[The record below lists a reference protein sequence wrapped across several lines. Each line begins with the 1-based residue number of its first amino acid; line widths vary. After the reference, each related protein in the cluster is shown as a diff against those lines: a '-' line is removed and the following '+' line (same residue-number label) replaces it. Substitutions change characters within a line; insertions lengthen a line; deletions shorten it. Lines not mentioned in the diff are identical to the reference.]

1 MAIIL
6 ALYSFYKLIKG
17 FVYNEVMDGKNSEL
31 NIVEV
36 IPIVKGVTKN
46 TLSYFAKDKFE
57 VGNFVNIPL
66 RKGTAKGIV
75 VSIKSAK
82 SARNEVRR
90 ADFMLKKLVRGQNI
104 SSLSPYFVEAA
115 RLTADFYATTVG
127 SILGAML
134 PKIVLEDPSLIS
146 ISENNFEINRKSP
159 EPLLIQMEDID
170 RFREYKSQIRECFAK
185 KCSVLFCVPTH
196 EDALRIYEYLSK
208 GIEQYAFTTSGK
220 SPKELAKTLLKAKK
234 EPHPIVFITTSSYIC
249 FQREDFQ
256 TIIMERENS
265 RSYRTLSRPYIHIRN
280 FLENYSKVSGKK
292 FIMGDSVLSLE
303 TLWREKQGHYT
314 DLSPL
319 RWRASRD
326 SESYLIDMKGA
337 KSADDPEGKKV
348 FEIFSS
354 ELKEML
360 SEAIEERNKVFLF
373 GARKGLAPSTV
384 CGDCGT
390 VLPCTNCGSPV
401 VLHEKKNESKERM
414 YLCHACGA
422 HRSALTTC
430 DNCGSWKLIPLGI
443 GIDRIKNEVEA
454 LYPGIQVFVLDKEN
468 APTQAQAQKIAREFG
483 SSRGGI
489 LIGTEMAFLYLEK
502 VPYSAIVSLDSLF
515 AIPDFGINE
524 RIFYLANRLRELT
537 TRKTIFQTRNI
548 GKQILSL
555 ANDGNILDFYRSEI
569 DDRESLLY
577 PPFSIFIKVTTS
589 GTATET
595 DAKASE
601 LRRLFIEY
609 VPDFIRFNSTTP
621 GIFTLSMVIR
631 VARIHWPDP
640 VLREKLLLLT
650 PDFLIKVD
658 PESIL

>member
-1 MAIIL
+1 MEA
-6 ALYSFYKLIKG
+6 
-17 FVYNEVMDGKNSEL
+17 KNSEL

-36 IPIVKGVTKN
+36 IPIVKGVTKS
-46 TLSYFAKDKFE
+46 TLSYFSKDKFE
-57 VGNFVNIPL
+57 IGNFVKIPL
-66 RKGTAKGIV
+66 RKGSTQGIV
-75 VSIKSAK
+75 VNIKSAK

-90 ADFMLKKLVRGQNI
+90 ADFMLKKLVRAQTTH
-104 SSLSPYFVEAA
+104 SLSPYFVEAA
-115 RLTADFYATTVG
+115 RMTADFYATTAG

-134 PKIVLEDPSLIS
+134 PKIVLEDPSLITTS
-146 ISENNFEINRKSP
+146 LTNFVFNKKSP
-159 EPLLIQMEDID
+159 EPYLIQMEDVD

-220 SPKELAKTLLKAKK
+220 TPKELGKTLLKAKN
-234 EPHPIVFITTSSYIC
+234 ENHPIVFITTFSYIC
-249 FQREDFQ
+249 FERDDFQ

-280 FLENYSKVSGKK
+280 FLENYSKISGKK

-319 RWRASRD
+319 RWRTSRVA
-326 SESYLIDMKGA
+326 ESNLVDMKGA
-337 KSADDPEGKKV
+337 RANENAESKRV
-348 FEIFSS
+348 FEIFSP
-354 ELKEML
+354 ELKEMI
-360 SEAIEERNKVFLF
+360 SGAIEERNKVFLF

-401 VLHEKKNESKERM
+401 VLHEKKDESKERV

-443 GIDRIKNEVEA
+443 GTDRIKNEVEI
-454 LYPGIQVFVLDKEN
+454 LFPGVQVFVLDKDN

-489 LIGTEMAFLYLEK
+489 LIGTELAFLYLEK
-502 VPYSAIVSLDSLF
+502 IPYSAIVSLDSLF

-548 GKQILSL
+548 GKKILSF

-577 PPFSIFIKVTTS
+577 PPFSIFIKVTTT
-589 GTATET
+589 GTPPEIE
-595 DAKASE
+595 AKASD

-609 VPDFIRFNSTTP
+609 VPDFIRFRSITP
-621 GIFTLSMVIR
+621 GLFTLSMVIR

-640 VLREKLLLLT
+640 VLKEKLLLLT